1 LLSLVH
7 VLEWRAAVNP
17 EAIALTDQQDA
28 ELSYAALAA
37 AAERSAAGF
46 AAAGIAPGDVV
57 PIIARNQAG
66 WVTAMLGLIRAGA
79 LPAAVNWRLAA
90 PEVTALLRLAGPAA
104 VVADAGC
111 AALARHL
118 AVADVAVIGIP
129 DERWGETV
137 HAVVVPAFANAAP
150 GAGPAPAIDGPAALD
165 PAALDPAA
173 LDPAELVS
181 WARERLAGFKCP
193 TGVTVVSE
201 LPRNATGKVLRAALR
216 EPFWAGRDRLVS

>member
-1 LLSLVH
+1 MLSLVH

-17 EAIALTDQQDA
+17 EAIVLTDQQGA
-28 ELSYAALAA
+28 ELSYAALAE

-90 PEVTALLRLAGPAA
+90 PEVTALLRLARPAA

-111 AALARHL
+111 TALASTS
-118 AVADVAVIGIP
+118 ASTWAAAT
-129 DERWGETV
+129 RWRSSG
-137 HAVVVPAFANAAP
+137 
-150 GAGPAPAIDGPAALD
+150 
-165 PAALDPAA
+165 
-173 LDPAELVS
+173 S
-181 WARERLAGFKCP
+181 P
-193 TGVTVVSE
+193 T
-201 LPRNATGKVLRAALR
+201 LPTRCRASPR
-216 EPFWAGRDRLVS
+216 R